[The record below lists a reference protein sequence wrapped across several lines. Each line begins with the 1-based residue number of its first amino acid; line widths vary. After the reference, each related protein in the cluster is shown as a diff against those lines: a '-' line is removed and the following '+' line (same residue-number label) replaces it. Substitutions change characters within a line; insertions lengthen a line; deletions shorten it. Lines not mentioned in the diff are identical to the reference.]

1 MNKGLFIIV
10 SIIVLLACFVF
21 NFSNANEET
30 NAKSILNSVQAFYSS
45 NDEFVD
51 VTIQKVEFIKE
62 QTAHN
67 HDYSYFIVQTDAY
80 DWGYA
85 ELRNGEVL
93 TFRVGYSRS
102 EAKTRCKDC
111 AEYRTTPMG
120 GIGQ

>member
-1 MNKGLFIIV
+1 MKKGSLIILA
-10 SIIVLLACFVF
+10 ITILLAFIACSS
-21 NFSNANEET
+21 SNADEET

-80 DWGYA
+80 DWGMP
-85 ELRNGEVL
+85 N
-93 TFRVGYSRS
+93 
-102 EAKTRCKDC
+102 C
-111 AEYRTTPMG
+111 AMEKC
-120 GIGQ
+120 